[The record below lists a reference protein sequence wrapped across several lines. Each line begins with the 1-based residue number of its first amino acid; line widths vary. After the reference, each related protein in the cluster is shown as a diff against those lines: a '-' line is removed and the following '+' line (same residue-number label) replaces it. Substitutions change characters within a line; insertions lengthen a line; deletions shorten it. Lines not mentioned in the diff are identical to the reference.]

1 MNMNLRKLILPAT
14 IATMAALLG
23 ACASP
28 PKPVSYVALLESPD
42 GSTGKIVVRGSKGE
56 QLIDQAKAGAP
67 LDGSQPAAP
76 VSEEKLKQDFS
87 AAMAARPLLPER
99 FLLYFESGGAVLT
112 AESATLLPKII
123 ESVAGRPGVD
133 VSIIGHSDT
142 VGKAD
147 ANAALALKRAQT
159 IADLL
164 KEKGLKAAALS
175 VESHGESNLLI
186 KTPDETAEPRNR
198 RVEVSIR

>member
-1 MNMNLRKLILPAT
+1 MNLYRLTLPVT
-14 IATMAALLG
+14 LAALLA

-42 GSTGKIVVRGSKGE
+42 GSVGKIAVKGGKGE
-56 QLIDQAKAGAP
+56 QVIDKARTGAP

-76 VSEEKLKQDFS
+76 ISDEKLKQDFG

-112 AESATLLPKII
+112 AESAALLPMII
-123 ESVAGRPGVD
+123 ASATNRPGVD

-142 VGKAD
+142 VGKAE
-147 ANAALALKRAQT
+147 ANAALALKRAQA
-159 IADLL
+159 ISDLL
-164 KEKGLKAAALS
+164 KEKGLKAAVLN

-198 RVEVSIR
+198 RVEVSVR

>member
-1 MNMNLRKLILPAT
+1 MNLRKLMLPALALT
-14 IATMAALLG
+14 IALLAG
-23 ACASP
+23 CASP

-42 GSTGKIVVRGSKGE
+42 GTTGKVVVKGGKGE
-56 QLIDQAKAGAP
+56 QLIDKARHGAP

-76 VSEEKLKQDFS
+76 VSDEKLKQDFG

-112 AESATLLPKII
+112 AESAALLPRIV
-123 ESVAGRPGVD
+123 ESVTQRPGVD

-142 VGKAD
+142 VGKAET
-147 ANAALALKRAQT
+147 NAALALKRAQA

-164 KEKGLKAAALS
+164 KDKGLKAAALS
-175 VESHGESNLLI
+175 VESHGEANLLV
-186 KTPDETAEPRNR
+186 KTPDETPEPRNR

>member
-1 MNMNLRKLILPAT
+1 MILRKLILSAT
-14 IATMAALLG
+14 IATLAALLG
-23 ACASP
+23 ACASPP

-42 GSTGKIVVRGSKGE
+42 GTTGKVVVTGSKGE
-56 QLIDQAKAGAP
+56 QLIDKAKTAAP
-67 LDGSQPAAP
+67 LDGSQPAAA
-76 VSEEKLKQDFS
+76 VSDEKLNQDFG
-87 AAMAARPLLPER
+87 AAIAARPLLPER

-112 AESATLLPKII
+112 AESMTLLPKII
-123 ESVAGRPGVD
+123 ESVTRRPGVD

-142 VGKAD
+142 LGKAE
-147 ANAALALKRAQT
+147 ANAVLALKRAQA

-164 KEKGLKAAALS
+164 REKGLKAAALS

-198 RVEVSIR
+198 RVEVSVR

>member
-1 MNMNLRKLILPAT
+1 MNMHLCPLLLPLAMAT
-14 IATMAALLG
+14 LLG

-42 GSTGKIVVRGSKGE
+42 GSTGKVVVRGSKGE
-56 QLIDQAKAGAP
+56 QVIDKAKTGVP

-76 VSEEKLKQDFS
+76 VNDEKLKQDFG

-99 FLLYFESGGAVLT
+99 YLLYFVSGGAVLT
-112 AESATLLPKII
+112 AESAGLLPQII
-123 ESVAGRPGVD
+123 ASVTNRPGVD

-147 ANAALALKRAQT
+147 TNAALALKRAQA
-159 IADLL
+159 IADQL

-175 VESHGESNLLI
+175 VESHGESNLLV

>member
-1 MNMNLRKLILPAT
+1 MNLRKLMLPALALT
-14 IATMAALLG
+14 IALLAG
-23 ACASP
+23 CASP

-42 GSTGKIVVRGSKGE
+42 GTTGKVVVKGGKGE
-56 QLIDQAKAGAP
+56 QLIDKAKYGAP

-76 VSEEKLKQDFS
+76 VSDEKLKQDFG

-112 AESATLLPKII
+112 AESAALLPRIV
-123 ESVAGRPGVD
+123 ESVTQRPGVD

-142 VGKAD
+142 VGKAET
-147 ANAALALKRAQT
+147 NAALALKRAQA

-164 KEKGLKAAALS
+164 KNKGLKAAALS
-175 VESHGESNLLI
+175 VESHGEANLLV
-186 KTPDETAEPRNR
+186 KTPDETPEPRNR

>member
-1 MNMNLRKLILPAT
+1 MNMRSLLLPTLA
-14 IATMAALLG
+14 IALLG
-23 ACASP
+23 ACAT

-42 GSTGKIVVRGSKGE
+42 GTTGKVVIKGGKGE
-56 QLIDQAKAGAP
+56 QLIDKAKHGVP
-67 LDGSQPAAP
+67 LDGSQAAAP

-112 AESATLLPKII
+112 ADSTALLPKI
-123 ESVAGRPGVD
+123 VASAEKRPGVD

-142 VGKAD
+142 VGKAE
-147 ANAALALKRAQT
+147 ANAALALKRAQ
-159 IADLL
+159 AVGDLL
-164 KEKGLKAAALS
+164 RDKGLKATALS
-175 VESHGESNLLI
+175 IESHGEANLLV
-186 KTPDETAEPRNR
+186 KTPDETPEPRNR

>member
-1 MNMNLRKLILPAT
+1 MNLRKLMLPALALT
-14 IATMAALLG
+14 ITLLAG
-23 ACASP
+23 CASP

-42 GSTGKIVVRGSKGE
+42 GTTGKVVVKGGKGE
-56 QLIDQAKAGAP
+56 QLIDKARHGAL

-76 VSEEKLKQDFS
+76 VSDEKLKQDFG
-87 AAMAARPLLPER
+87 AAMAAQPLLPER

-112 AESATLLPKII
+112 AESAALLPRIV
-123 ESVAGRPGVD
+123 ESVTQRPGVD

-142 VGKAD
+142 VGKAET
-147 ANAALALKRAQT
+147 NAALALKRAQA

-164 KEKGLKAAALS
+164 KDKGLKAAALS
-175 VESHGESNLLI
+175 VESHGEANLLV
-186 KTPDETAEPRNR
+186 KTPDETPEPRNR

>member
-1 MNMNLRKLILPAT
+1 MSLRKLILPAT
-14 IATMAALLG
+14 IAIATLLG

-42 GSTGKIVVRGSKGE
+42 GTTGKVVIKGSKGE
-56 QLIDQAKAGAP
+56 QLLDKAKSGAP
-67 LDGSQPAAP
+67 LDGSQSAVP
-76 VSEEKLKQDFS
+76 VSDEKLKQDFG
-87 AAMAARPLLPER
+87 AAMAARPLQPER

-123 ESVAGRPGVD
+123 ESATRRPGVD

-142 VGKAD
+142 LGKAE
-147 ANAALALKRAQT
+147 ANAALALKRAQA

-164 KEKGLKAAALS
+164 KEKGLIKATALS
-175 VESHGESNLLI
+175 VESHGEANLLV

>member
-1 MNMNLRKLILPAT
+1 MNLRLRTLAAVTGVAT
-14 IATMAALLG
+14 LLA

-42 GSTGKIVVRGSKGE
+42 GSTGRIVVQGSKGE
-56 QLIDQAKAGAP
+56 QLIDKAKTGAP

-76 VSEEKLKQDFS
+76 VGDEKLKQDFG

-112 AESATLLPKII
+112 AESVALLPKII
-123 ESVAGRPGVD
+123 ASVTNRPGVD

-142 VGKAD
+142 VGKAE
-147 ANAALALKRAQT
+147 ANATLALKRAQT

-175 VESHGESNLLI
+175 VESHGESNLLV
-186 KTPDETAEPRNR
+186 KTPDETVEPRNR